1 MKIASLFAT
10 TLLVGASAVACPTGT
25 TAVANEVLNGKAV
38 CSIGQTDANTFAT
51 LSGNINLT
59 NNYSYKLMGDVRIG
73 GDNANQGILTVDAGT
88 VVYGTQGSA
97 LIINR
102 GSQIFANGTAQAPV
116 VFTSINSAPEST
128 VAAQPGDWGGLTIIG
143 NAVVNTC
150 APDAANPASCTNQIE
165 GIDPKRA
172 PMFGGQNDDDN
183 SGSLTY
189 VRSEYAGTILFAD
202 SELNS
207 ITFYAVGRGTNVEF
221 IEAYRGNDD
230 GVEIFGGTVNIKYVA
245 IIDSDDDG
253 LDWDMG
259 WRGNAQFVYISVQNG
274 KEKDTGGIEADNY
287 KGGPDLLP
295 RSNPTISN
303 VTVVGLGHG
312 EALLNGVVLRNGTH
326 AKIYNSTISGHF
338 KTCLNVDGEATYNA
352 GLTKDVNGQTG
363 LMIQNSVISCDQ
375 TIFGQEADAFAWS
388 IEGWFN
394 AQDMNNYVMDPQL
407 KGLNPDSGSPL
418 LDTGMFPPDDAF
430 FLPVDYVGAF
440 SGDVSENWTA
450 GWAVL

>member
-1 MKIASLFAT
+1 MKLTSLFAT
-10 TLLVGASAVACPTGT
+10 TLLVGASAMACPTGT

-59 NNYSYKLMGDVRIG
+59 NNFSYKLLGDVRIG

-88 VVYGTQGSA
+88 VIYGTQGSA

-102 GSQIFANGTAQAPV
+102 GSQIFANGTAQAPIV
-116 VFTSINSAPEST
+116 MTSINTAPESQ

-150 APDAANPASCTNQIE
+150 TPDAVNPASCTNQIE

-172 PMFGGQNDDDN
+172 PSFGGQNDDDN

-189 VRSEYAGTILFAD
+189 LRSEYAGNILFAD

-207 ITFYAVGRGTNVEF
+207 ITFYGVGRGTKVEF

-259 WRGNAQFVYISVQNG
+259 WRGNAQFVYITVQSG
-274 KEKDTGGIEADNY
+274 AEKDTGGIEADNF
-287 KGGPDLLP
+287 KGGPDLQP

-303 VTVVGLGHG
+303 VTVVGLGNSPT
-312 EALLNGVVLRNGTH
+312 LLNGFILRNGTN
-326 AKIYNSTISGHF
+326 AKIYNTTVSGNF
-338 KTCLNVDGEATYNA
+338 KNCLNIDGEATYVSGA
-352 GLTKDVNGQTG
+352 TVDKDGTPGL
-363 LMIQNSVISCDQ
+363 LIENSVISCNQ
-375 TIFGQEADAFAWS
+375 NMFGQDADAFAWN
-388 IEGWFN
+388 IEQWFT
-394 AQDMNNYVMDPQL
+394 AGANNYVMDPQL

-418 LDTGMFPPDDAF
+418 LDTGMFPPSDDF
-430 FLPVDYVGAF
+430 FLQVDYVGAF